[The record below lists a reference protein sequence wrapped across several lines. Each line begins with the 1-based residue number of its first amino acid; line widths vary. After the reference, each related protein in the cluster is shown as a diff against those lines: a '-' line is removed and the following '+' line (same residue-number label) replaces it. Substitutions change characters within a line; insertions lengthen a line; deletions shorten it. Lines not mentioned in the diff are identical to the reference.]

1 MLIFQVLL
9 NTYVDLGVQVR
20 RKYKKNIKFM
30 YKSGKEG
37 KEHDS
42 DNCQLLQKT
51 CESWQSD

>member
-9 NTYVDLGVQVR
+9 NTYVDLWVQVR